1 MIYDVFPDVRLCV
14 FMFWYLPV
22 VPFMSFLLHDS
33 LDSDQLR
40 LEGVRHVYST
50 RGGAFAAVKEDHF
63 DRLFP
68 L

>member
-1 MIYDVFPDVRLCV
+1 
-14 FMFWYLPV
+14 MFWYLPV